1 MVRRKKAP
9 IFDGVRRLQTR
20 RSRGR
25 GRDEVR
31 AYALNSKALKQPL
44 RSIAGKPQQESLSI
58 CVPRRVLW
66 DIDSGA
72 NLTKTAQSLCQSGQ
86 VFLENPG
93 DGAMKRFCGENTSPN
108 ICLQHYGN
116 ISEK

>member
-20 RSRGR
+20 RSRGC
-25 GRDEVR
+25 GEEVR

-44 RSIAGKPQQESLSI
+44 RSIAGKPQQESPSI

-66 DIDSGA
+66 DIESGA
-72 NLTKTAQSLCQSGQ
+72 NLTRTAQSLCQSGQ
-86 VFLENPG
+86 VFFENPG
-93 DGAMKRFCGENTSPN
+93 DGAMKRCFDENTSPN

-116 ISEK
+116 ISGK